1 MYDIKIKFLRESRLE
16 KWLQKKNK
24 WMLSMPRL
32 LKGVFVCELL
42 NRWELI
48 AKRYLDSTRFILK
61 GDVIILCKTQY
72 LQYST

>member
-1 MYDIKIKFLRESRLE
+1 
-16 KWLQKKNK
+16 
-24 WMLSMPRL
+24 MPCL